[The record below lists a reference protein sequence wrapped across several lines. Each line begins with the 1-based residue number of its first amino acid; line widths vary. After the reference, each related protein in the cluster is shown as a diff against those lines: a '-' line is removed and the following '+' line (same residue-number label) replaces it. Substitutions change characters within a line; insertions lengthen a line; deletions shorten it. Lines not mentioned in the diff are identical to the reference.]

1 MSLQHLLDTNI
12 VSYFLRRSSPA
23 LEQRVLHGLQK
34 GTLAVSTLT
43 RAELRFG
50 QAAMAADDKRRA
62 LIDQFLLQLPNLP
75 WTEHAADHYGQIR
88 AAHKKQGTPIAE
100 LDTQI
105 AAHALALGLTLVTH
119 NLRHFERVQGLQL
132 EDWFAG

>member
-1 MSLQHLLDTNI
+1 M
-12 VSYFLRRSSPA
+12 
-23 LEQRVLHGLQK
+23 LHGLQQ
-34 GTLAVSTLT
+34 GTRAVSTLT

-50 QAAMAADDKRRA
+50 QAALAVDDKRRA

-75 WTEHAADHYGQIR
+75 WTEQAASNYGQIR
-88 AAHKKQGTPIAE
+88 AAHKKQGTPIGE

-105 AAHALALGLTLVTH
+105 AAHALALGMTLVMH
-119 NLRHFERVQGLQL
+119 NLRHFERVQGLVL